1 MDESFLAKNYVF
13 LANILLKIMS
23 LNIWGLFIKDCCV
36 VYTLM
41 FQLVCRSLEKIFI
54 LKANKILCNI

>member
-1 MDESFLAKNYVF
+1 MDESFLAENYVF

-41 FQLVCRSLEKIFI
+41 FQLVCRSLEKAFYF
-54 LKANKILCNI
+54 KSQ

>member
-1 MDESFLAKNYVF
+1 MDESFLAENYVF

-41 FQLVCRSLEKIFI
+41 FQLVCRSLEKALYF
-54 LKANKILCNI
+54 KSQ